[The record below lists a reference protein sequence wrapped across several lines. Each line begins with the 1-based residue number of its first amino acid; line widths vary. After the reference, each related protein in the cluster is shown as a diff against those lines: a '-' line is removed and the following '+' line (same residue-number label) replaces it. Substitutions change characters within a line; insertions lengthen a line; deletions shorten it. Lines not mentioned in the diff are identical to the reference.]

1 MRYQVL
7 VRKKVAKSLPRLPRE
22 VQESFRLLAEDL
34 RRKGPVRKQ
43 WPNYSKLGKLTHHCH
58 LRYRW
63 VAVWTEDEDD
73 KLILEVNYV
82 GSREKAPY

>member
-1 MRYQVL
+1 MHYQVL
-7 VRKKVAKSLPRLPRE
+7 VRKKVVRSLPRLPRE

-34 RRKGPVRKQ
+34 RSKGPVQRQ

-58 LRYRW
+58 LGYSW
-63 VAVWTEDEDD
+63 VAVWKEDEDD